1 LQLLLLSH
9 TLSSLLC
16 ENNNNPHKNKHE
28 NHSTQDTMTA
38 PAGAASLAGK
48 RIQFVTNTSAI
59 ELPFYAKLFALKLDH
74 DKLNDSTRP
83 VLGVYQP
90 LNVEPE
96 YSSKIQ
102 ILGNALS
109 SDKYTSLSVSLSVSL
124 SQSPSPNLHS
134 T

>member
-1 LQLLLLSH
+1 
-9 TLSSLLC
+9 
-16 ENNNNPHKNKHE
+16 
-28 NHSTQDTMTA
+28 MTE
-38 PAGAASLAGK
+38 PAGAASIVGK
-48 RIQFVTNTSAI
+48 PIQFVPNTSAI

-74 DKLNDSTRP
+74 DKLDDSMRP

-109 SDKYTSLSVSLSVSL
+109 ITEYVR
-124 SQSPSPNLHS
+124 
-134 T
+134 